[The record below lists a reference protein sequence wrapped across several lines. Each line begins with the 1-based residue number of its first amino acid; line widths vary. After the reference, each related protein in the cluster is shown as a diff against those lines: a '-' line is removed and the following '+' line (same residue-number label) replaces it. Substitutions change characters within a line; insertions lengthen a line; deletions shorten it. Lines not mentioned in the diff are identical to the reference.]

1 MLYRIQGI
9 EDDEWDGQKDGIVAE
24 FRELRDRLNPH
35 KEKKP
40 AAGKK
45 GKKGKKEDEDE
56 EDEEDD

>member
-24 FRELRDRLNPH
+24 FRELRDKLNPP

-40 AAGKK
+40 AGKK
-45 GKKGKKEDEDE
+45 GKKGKKDDEDED
-56 EDEEDD
+56 DEEDD